1 MESTCVESMEG
12 TMTSAEN
19 NQLIADVARDIV
31 AQTAPQ
37 ELPLFR
43 MTSAEYFKKP
53 DKVLKNQAGKDESL
67 GFGTAEMVSFLTPS
81 VLTVVTEVV
90 TFLTL
95 VVKEAIADKS
105 ASLITDQVK
114 KLFKKF
120 HPEAEKEKS
129 DPSPLTRE
137 QIARVHKLSY
147 ERFLQLKLSDM
158 QANRLADAIAAS
170 LITDPT

>member
-1 MESTCVESMEG
+1 
-12 TMTSAEN
+12 MTGAEN
-19 NQLIADVARDIV
+19 NQLIADVARDIIS
-31 AQTAPQ
+31 QTAPQ

-43 MTSAEYFKKP
+43 MTSAEYFKNP
-53 DKVLKNQAGKDESL
+53 DKALRNQASKDKIL
-67 GFGTAEMVSFLTPS
+67 GFGTAEMVSFLTPI
-81 VLTVVTEVV
+81 VLTVVTEIV

-95 VVKEAIADKS
+95 EIKQAIADTS
-105 ASLITDQVK
+105 ASLLTDQVK

-137 QIARVHKLSY
+137 QIARVHKLAR
-147 ERFLQLKLSDM
+147 ERFLQLKLSET

-170 LITDPT
+170 LITDPS

>member
-1 MESTCVESMEG
+1 MEFTCVESMEG

-31 AQTAPQ
+31 A
-37 ELPLFR
+37 
-43 MTSAEYFKKP
+43 
-53 DKVLKNQAGKDESL
+53 
-67 GFGTAEMVSFLTPS
+67 
-81 VLTVVTEVV
+81 
-90 TFLTL
+90 
-95 VVKEAIADKS
+95 
-105 ASLITDQVK
+105 
-114 KLFKKF
+114 
-120 HPEAEKEKS
+120 
-129 DPSPLTRE
+129 

>member
-1 MESTCVESMEG
+1 
-12 TMTSAEN
+12 MTSAEN
-19 NQLIADVARDIV
+19 NQLIAVVARDIV
-31 AQTAPQ
+31 AQAAPQ

-43 MTSAEYFKKP
+43 MTSEKYFKNP
-53 DKVLKNQAGKDESL
+53 DKALKNKAGKDEIL
-67 GFGTAEMVSFLTPS
+67 GFGTAEMVSFLSPI

-95 VVKEAIADKS
+95 EVKQAIADKS

-137 QIARVHKLSY
+137 QIVRVHKLAR
-147 ERFLQLKLSDM
+147 ERFLQLKLSET
-158 QANRLADAIAAS
+158 QANRLADALAAS
-170 LITDPT
+170 LITDPA

>member
-1 MESTCVESMEG
+1 
-12 TMTSAEN
+12 MTSADN

-53 DKVLKNQAGKDESL
+53 DKALKNQAGKDEIL
-67 GFGTAEMVSFLTPS
+67 GFGTAEMVSLLTPI

-95 VVKEAIADKS
+95 EVKEAIADKS

-120 HPEAEKEKS
+120 HPEGEKEKS